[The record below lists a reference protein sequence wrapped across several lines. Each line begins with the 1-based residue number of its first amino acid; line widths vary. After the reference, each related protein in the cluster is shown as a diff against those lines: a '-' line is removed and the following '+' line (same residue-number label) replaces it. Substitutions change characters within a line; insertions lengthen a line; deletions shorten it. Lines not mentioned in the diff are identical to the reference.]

1 MFATD
6 KYVGAYAIRPHNLDL
21 QLQCNSIDQT
31 ICHHQYSSY
40 PLRLSSIFRF
50 EGANPQRAY
59 LYLLN
64 TSPGLLAGD
73 TLNLSLQLAPNSHLY
88 LTDQAATKVHPMPE
102 VNTKATM
109 NYQIVLEANSSLEL
123 VPEPII
129 LYKNSILEQQTV
141 IKLHPTA
148 RLFLSEIVLPGRLAK
163 QEFYDFNYYFNR
175 LQVKDLTDKFLVSD
189 AMRLIGK
196 DNPFQGNKLF
206 SSLPI
211 IGSAIAIL
219 PNTDLNLFIAQLNS
233 IKSNSYQE
241 LEFAT
246 TILPSNNGILIRALA
261 AKTLRLKMFFTEVL
275 NCIRSIT
282 SQSPLPHIPK

>member
-1 MFATD
+1 MLSV
-6 KYVGAYAIRPHNLDL
+6 KNNLEL
-21 QLQCNSIDQT
+21 QLQCNLINQT
-31 ICHHQYSSY
+31 FCHHQYTSY
-40 PLRLSSIFRF
+40 PLRLSPIFRF
-50 EGANPQRAY
+50 EGANYQRAY

-129 LYKNSILEQQTV
+129 LYKNSILEQHAT
-141 IKLHPTA
+141 IKLHPKA
-148 RLFLSEIVLPGRLAK
+148 RLFLSEIILPGRLAK

-175 LQVKDLTDKFLVSD
+175 LQVKDLTDKLLFSD

-196 DNPFQGNKLF
+196 DNPFKNNKLF

-211 IGSAIAIL
+211 MGNAIAIL
-219 PNTDLNLFIAQLNS
+219 PDTDLNLFIAQLNS

-241 LEFAT
+241 IEFAT

-261 AKTLRLKMFFTEVL
+261 AKTLRLKMFLTEVL

>member
-1 MFATD
+1 MTV
-6 KYVGAYAIRPHNLDL
+6 KNHLDL
-21 QLQCNSIDQT
+21 KLQCNSILQT
-31 ICHHQYSSY
+31 ICHYQYSNY

-50 EGANPQRAY
+50 EGANSQRAY

-73 TLNLSLQLAPNSHLY
+73 RLNLSLQLATNSHLY

-102 VNTKATM
+102 VNTKATID
-109 NYQIVLEANSSLEL
+109 YQIVLEANSNLEL

-129 LYKNSILEQQTV
+129 LYKNSVLEQQTV
-141 IKLHPTA
+141 IKVHPTA
-148 RLFLSEIVLPGRLAK
+148 RLFLSEIILPGRLAK

-175 LQVKDLTDKFLVSD
+175 LQVKDLTDKLLFSD
-189 AMRLIGK
+189 AMGLIGK
-196 DNPFQGNKLF
+196 DNPFQDKKLF

-219 PNTDLNLFIAQLNS
+219 PNTDLNLFIAQLKS